1 MESHHDN
8 EQRRSARQVLTPL
21 LILTLA
27 GSFACGQDNPG
38 IDESQME
45 TQRGELFA
53 TNGTTLWNGATSTTH
68 ASYGT
73 RATIPVCFAVRKRVN
88 AAGATMCNQADA
100 TNDCDGIYAKPDPS
114 VPAGGPLVALDQG
127 VLRPF
132 IKQWITQTWSHAAG
146 LEFTDWGD
154 CPIDAATGFH
164 KDSQLANTIVIQ
176 FKDGDAASV
185 LGRSSTAPTV
195 VQYNWIWLMVVAK
208 GTQVAHLFNLVHEF
222 GHALG
227 FAHEWVRPGYDFP
240 AGCTQ
245 NEDAPN
251 QPGFAIT
258 PWIDHKSIMDKCQ
271 SATGIYGL
279 SAGDIIGV
287 QQARP
292 HGERKSRC
300 YNLLWALKGLNLRLP
315 PCEGGTLPLS

>member
-1 MESHHDN
+1 M
-8 EQRRSARQVLTPL
+8 
-21 LILTLA
+21 
-27 GSFACGQDNPG
+27 
-38 IDESQME
+38 
-45 TQRGELFA
+45 
-53 TNGTTLWNGATSTTH
+53 
-68 ASYGT
+68 
-73 RATIPVCFAVRKRVN
+73 
-88 AAGATMCNQADA
+88 
-100 TNDCDGIYAKPDPS
+100 
-114 VPAGGPLVALDQG
+114 
-127 VLRPF
+127 
-132 IKQWITQTWSHAAG
+132 
-146 LEFTDWGD
+146 
-154 CPIDAATGFH
+154 
-164 KDSQLANTIVIQ
+164 
-176 FKDGDAASV
+176 
-185 LGRSSTAPTV
+185 

-287 QQARP
+287 QQAYGRMASGSLVGYNGLCAGP
-292 HGERKSRC
+292 AAAPPRSRRSP
-300 YNLLWALKGLNLRLP
+300 KRLVAISP
-315 PCEGGTLPLS
+315 TSCGPAARRRSGSRLTSTRAPRAV